1 MCKDLDS
8 DIVDYTESLEF
19 DSNYINEIENR
30 LNTINHLKIKY
41 GNSIEK
47 ILEYQY
53 EKQNYF
59 IKILIF

>member
-1 MCKDLDS
+1 MTLTLCKDLDS

-47 ILEYQY
+47 IMNINM
-53 EKQNYF
+53 KN
-59 IKILIF
+59 KII